1 MVVWACPRPVNA
13 SCWGRGEK
21 IGANAPGVGGH
32 VTLNRDVHWGVA
44 LVVFHLLNTGST
56 SLSKT
61 ATQVQPSTRRIQVM
75 LTAAKE
81 EMFSRPMVWT
91 KECALP
97 LAATG
102 VYAKT
107 RVWGSEPENLHC
119 FSATAPVKIE
129 LRWGCEES
137 SGKTAAGSGVAF
149 KYDPFGRRIYKQSA
163 NATSIFVYDG
173 ANLIETVSATGGT
186 VARYTQGQ
194 SIDEPLAMQ
203 RGTATDYY
211 EADGLGSITSLT
223 DPTGAVAQGYT
234 YDSFGNQ
241 TNSTGTLR
249 NYFRYTAREFDTE
262 TTLYFYRARY
272 YDPSPGRFVSEDP
285 ISFSGGINFYSYAFN
300 NPVGLKDPMGN
311 NPGTVALPWWG
322 WWGWAEGGS
331 VWLGNVIGGGIAVG
345 LQLTLFAPS
354 VARDEDMLP
363 SCGKNSGRQTKCVPL
378 GYDKQLLGCRY
389 ICDDG
394 TMWFQA
400 GSCVNPLYKPWGGGF
415 PKYPPIPKP

>member
-1 MVVWACPRPVNA
+1 
-13 SCWGRGEK
+13 
-21 IGANAPGVGGH
+21 
-32 VTLNRDVHWGVA
+32 
-44 LVVFHLLNTGST
+44 
-56 SLSKT
+56 
-61 ATQVQPSTRRIQVM
+61 M

-137 SGKTAAGSGVAF
+137 SGKTAAGSGVTF
-149 KYDPFGRRIYKQSA
+149 KYDPFGRRIYKQSP

-262 TTLYFYRARY
+262 TNLYYYRARY
-272 YDPSPGRFVSEDP
+272 YDPATGRFLNEDP
-285 ISFSGGINFYSYAFN
+285 LKFSAGINFYAYVKNKPIDFLDPYGLQCTQVTPWQQIPTMSAPGSLKPYATVQDGLFWVPVSWDFVGGDGTSSCICN
-300 NPVGLKDPMGN
+300 WIATNVRIRKFYRKNVQEEAWFQCPGECGNPPSLHLETRTITKEWVTN
-311 NPGTVALPWWG
+311 SPGAPIWSPQVTHTNGPTLQP
-322 WWGWAEGGS
+322 GGS
-331 VWLGNVIGGGIAVG
+331 SHAGGDPNQFNTECTAC
-345 LQLTLFAPS
+345 FPS
-354 VARDEDMLP
+354 
-363 SCGKNSGRQTKCVPL
+363 
-378 GYDKQLLGCRY
+378 Y
-389 ICDDG
+389 
-394 TMWFQA
+394 
-400 GSCVNPLYKPWGGGF
+400 NP
-415 PKYPPIPKP
+415 